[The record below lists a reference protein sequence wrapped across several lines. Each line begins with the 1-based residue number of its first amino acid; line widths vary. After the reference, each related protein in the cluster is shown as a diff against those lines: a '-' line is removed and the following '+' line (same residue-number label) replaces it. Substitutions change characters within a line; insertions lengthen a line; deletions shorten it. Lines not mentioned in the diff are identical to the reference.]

1 MPDRIFYVYVYI
13 DPRNHEE
20 FYYGKGKGSRRFAH
34 LHDVAD
40 SEKVSRIRSIQRE
53 GLMPIIRTVAAGLT
67 EAEAHL
73 IETALIWKLGKGLT
87 NKAAGRF
94 ISLFRP
100 HNTLHR
106 ELSGFDFQSGIYYV
120 NVGEGEHRNWDDC
133 RRLGFLA
140 AGQGPQ
146 WRDQLRDL
154 AEGDIVVAYLKGNG
168 YVGVGKVQS
177 RAIPYLDYRHNGR
190 LLQDFDLVAQLP
202 AENSDNQELSE
213 YILKVE
219 WIATTSREEAKWKRN
234 AGLFTTQL
242 VRASLDKQ
250 PVTIA
255 FIDHEFGVKLQDM
268 AV

>member
-1 MPDRIFYVYVYI
+1 MSDRIFYVYVYI

-20 FYYGKGKGSRRFAH
+20 FYYGKGKGSRRYAH

-40 SEKVSRIRSIQRE
+40 SDKVSRIRSIEHE
-53 GLMPIIRTVAAGLT
+53 GLTPLIRTVAAGLT

-73 IETALIWKLGKGLT
+73 IETALIWKLGRGLT

-94 ISLFRP
+94 ASLFRP

-133 RRLGFLA
+133 RRLGFLG

-146 WRDQLRDL
+146 WRDQLLDL
-154 AEGDIVVAYLKGNG
+154 VEGDVVVAYLKGHG
-168 YVGVGKVQS
+168 YVGVGKVLA
-177 RAIPYLDYRHNGR
+177 RAVPYLDYRHDGR
-190 LLQDFDLVAQLP
+190 LLQDFNLVAP
-202 AENSDNQELSE
+202 RASENSDSLDLSE
-213 YILKVE
+213 YVLKVE
-219 WIATTSREEAKWKRN
+219 WSATVSRDDAKWKRN
-234 AGLFTTQL
+234 AGLFASQL

-255 FIDHEFGVKLQDM
+255 FIDKEFGVKLQDM